1 VTKNLVMTLA
11 AVISMSGLG
20 AAAAQEP
27 STAPA
32 PLSRTPPT
40 AQTSPNSPKL
50 QQNIPLEL
58 QVVISRYQGEKR
70 ISSLPYV
77 LSLKSYVNS
86 FRSGPTGASLRLG
99 SRVPIRSQ
107 MFAPP
112 SDGKPASTTNS
123 VSYENVGTNI
133 DAGASMLEDGR
144 FEVTVI
150 INESSVVTD
159 PQDLKATPGSDSYP
173 VFRSYQS
180 TNTFFVKEGQTTQF
194 TAASDRVSGEV
205 VRVEVKLTVVK

>member
-1 VTKNLVMTLA
+1 VTKKLVVLA
-11 AVISMSGLG
+11 AL
-20 AAAAQEP
+20 AAMVCGSTRGTAVAQEQEP
-27 STAPA
+27 S
-32 PLSRTPPT
+32 SPT
-40 AQTSPNSPKL
+40 NPKKV
-50 QQNIPLEL
+50 QNIPLEL

-77 LSLKSYVNS
+77 LSLKSYMNS
-86 FRSGPTGASLRLG
+86 IRGGGTGASLRLG
-99 SRVPIRSQ
+99 SRVPIRQ
-107 MFAPP
+107 QTFVPAA
-112 SDGKPASTTNS
+112 DGKPATTTGS
-123 VSYENVGTNI
+123 VTYENVGTNI
-133 DAGASMLEDGR
+133 DAGASALVDGR
-144 FEVTVI
+144 FELTVS

-180 TNTFFVKEGQTTQF
+180 TNTLFVKEGQTVQF